1 MRILFITDSLVT
13 GGKERRLTELL
24 KVLTLSSTTEIQ
36 LVLMNHDIH
45 YKEVLDLDVKINY
58 IIRKTK
64 KDLSVF
70 RKLYAICKDFN
81 PEILHCW
88 DSMTAFY
95 SLPVCKLLG
104 IKMVNGMV
112 IDSPSKQNI
121 FNKHWLRAKLT
132 FPFSDIII
140 GNSMAGLS
148 AYNAPMQK
156 SKLIHNGFSFE
167 RIANIKPSQLIHD
180 QLGIKTQ
187 YVIGMVASFSEL
199 KDYKTYFNAAQL
211 LLKKRNNIT
220 FVAIGEKTDS
230 FIAESLIKNDA
241 KQHFRLLGRRTDV
254 ESYINIMD
262 ICVLSTFTEGISNS
276 ILEYMAMG
284 KPVIATSGGG
294 TNEIVVDQE
303 TGFLVNPS
311 DPEELALKMELL
323 LNDKILRMKMG
334 KAGKDR
340 IAEHFSIKKMVNEYI
355 DVYHN
360 LLATKKN

>member
-36 LVLMNHDIH
+36 LVLMNQDIH
-45 YKEVLDLDVKINY
+45 YKEVLDLNVKINY

-70 RKLYAICKDFN
+70 RKLYKICKDFN

-112 IDSPSKQNI
+112 IDSPLKQNI

-148 AYNAPMQK
+148 AYNAPIWK

-167 RIANIKPSQLIHD
+167 RIENIKPSRLIHD
-180 QLGIKTQ
+180 QVGIKTQ

-211 LLKKRNNIT
+211 LLKNRNNVT
-220 FVAIGEKTDS
+220 FVAIGKKTDS
-230 FIAESLIKNDA
+230 FIAESLIENNA
-241 KQHFRLLGRRTDV
+241 KQYFRLLGRRTDV

-276 ILEYMAMG
+276 ILEYMAME
-284 KPVIATSGGG
+284 KPVIATAGGG
-294 TNEIVVDQE
+294 TNEIVVDHE

-311 DPEELALKMELL
+311 DPEELAQKMELL
-323 LNDKILRMKMG
+323 LNDKMLRMKMG

-340 IAEHFSIKKMVNEYI
+340 ITEHFSIRKMVNEYI
-355 DVYHN
+355 DVYDD
-360 LLATKKN
+360 LLAIKKN

>member
-1 MRILFITDSLVT
+1 MRILFITDSLAA

-24 KVLTLSSTTEIQ
+24 KALSLSPDVEIQ
-36 LVLMNHDIH
+36 LVLMNKEIH
-45 YKEVLDLDVKINY
+45 YKEILDLGLNINF

-64 KDLSVF
+64 KDISVF
-70 RKLYAICKDFN
+70 SKLYKICKDYT

-95 SLPVCKLLG
+95 SFPVCKLLG

-112 IDSPSKQNI
+112 IDSPRKQNI
-121 FNKHWLRAKLT
+121 FNKHWLRARVT

-140 GNSMAGLS
+140 GNSKAGLS
-148 AYNAPMQK
+148 AYRTPASK
-156 SKLIHNGFSFE
+156 SRLIHNGFNFE
-167 RIANIKPSQLIHD
+167 RIENIKPTQKIYESIA
-180 QLGIKTQ
+180 IKTQ
-187 YVIGMVASFSEL
+187 YVIGMVASFSEY
-199 KDYKTYFNAAQL
+199 KDYKTYFKAAQL
-211 LLKKRNNIT
+211 LLKKRNNVT
-220 FVAIGEKTDS
+220 FVAIGDKTDS
-230 FIAESLIKNDA
+230 FFSESLIENKE